1 MLQDAR
7 LRAPGPF
14 VGAGAGVF
22 AVQAYLN
29 LGTPEAMRFRIMW
42 MKDETDRDKVDL
54 VDGGSVED
62 IGPVEAVLQAVYM
75 SRDVRSSGQ
84 TAFVEAY
91 LVEMKALLRDVGIV

>member
-1 MLQDAR
+1 
-7 LRAPGPF
+7 
-14 VGAGAGVF
+14 
-22 AVQAYLN
+22 
-29 LGTPEAMRFRIMW
+29 